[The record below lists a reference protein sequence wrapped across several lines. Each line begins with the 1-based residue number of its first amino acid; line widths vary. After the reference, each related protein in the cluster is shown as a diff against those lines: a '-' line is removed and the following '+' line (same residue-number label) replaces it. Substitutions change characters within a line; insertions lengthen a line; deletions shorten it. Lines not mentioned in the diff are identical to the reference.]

1 VLHVAQFAF
10 FKAPM
15 ITAAAMNRLA
25 EADRELRFTWVCDP
39 RSEPAVRALLTSD
52 ANERLDV
59 LPWTTQDSLR
69 DIYDAHG
76 IFLFPSFFE
85 GFGKAFL
92 EAMSRGLCVVASD
105 AGGMH
110 DLIENDRNGILVPP
124 GEANALAGA
133 ALAIIHD
140 PARASDMSVAAAL
153 TARRY
158 SWDRVARETADFY
171 WSRLSARTAMRR

>member
-1 VLHVAQFAF
+1 
-10 FKAPM
+10 M
-15 ITAAAMNRLA
+15 IPAAAMNRLA
-25 EADRELRFTWVCDP
+25 EADRELRFTWVCDSK
-39 RSEPAVRALLTSD
+39 SEPAVRALLTPD

-59 LPWTTQDSLR
+59 LPWTTQDALR

-110 DLIENDRNGILVPP
+110 DIIENGRNGIVVAP
-124 GEANALAGA
+124 GDVIA
-133 ALAIIHD
+133 
-140 PARASDMSVAAAL
+140 VA
-153 TARRY
+153 
-158 SWDRVARETADFY
+158 D
-171 WSRLSARTAMRR
+171 